1 LVTEGDAAM
10 TQYIGI
16 DAHSK
21 TCTAVVTDSK
31 GNILKK
37 QVFATSERNLLDFVD
52 SVKRPRILAFE
63 EMNIAHWL
71 FVLLKD
77 RVDQISVAH
86 PAHLTRQRGPKTDF
100 IDSLR
105 LANELR
111 LGTITNVYHNDGP
124 LFELRALT
132 KSHKDFTTDLVRTK
146 NRFKSFLR
154 GRGLFTQGTG
164 VFNDPEILKSI
175 E

>member
-1 LVTEGDAAM
+1 M

-63 EMNIAHWL
+63 GKSSIL
-71 FVLLKD
+71 
-77 RVDQISVAH
+77 
-86 PAHLTRQRGPKTDF
+86 PAC
-100 IDSLR
+100 
-105 LANELR
+105 
-111 LGTITNVYHNDGP
+111 
-124 LFELRALT
+124 
-132 KSHKDFTTDLVRTK
+132 
-146 NRFKSFLR
+146 
-154 GRGLFTQGTG
+154 
-164 VFNDPEILKSI
+164 
-175 E
+175 